1 MSSATPNVIVVSG
14 PSGTGKSTILERVL
28 ASVPGIRFSVSHTTR
43 QARVGEV
50 EGVHYHFV
58 ERPAFDRLVEAGRL
72 LEWAEIHGHRSG
84 TSLAEYERAERD
96 GVDLLLDLD
105 VQGAAQVR
113 AKVPDAVTLFILP
126 PSFQDLE
133 NRLRVRA
140 QDDEASI
147 RRRLQAAWKEVT
159 LYTEYDYAV
168 VNEDLDGSVEAV
180 KAVIWAARHRVCRV
194 EPRAR
199 KILATFDPRKGT

>member
-1 MSSATPNVIVVSG
+1 
-14 PSGTGKSTILERVL
+14 VL

-43 QARVGEV
+43 PPRLGEV

-58 ERPAFDRLVEAGRL
+58 GRPTFDRLIEEGRL

-84 TSLAEYERAERD
+84 TSLAEYERAEGE

-113 AKVPDAVTLFILP
+113 VKFPDAVTLFILP

-147 RRRLQAAWKEVT
+147 RRRLQAAWEEVSR
-159 LYTEYDYAV
+159 YREFDYAV
-168 VNEDLDGSVEAV
+168 VNEDIDGSVEAV
-180 KAVIWAARHRVCRV
+180 KSVIWAARNRVCRV

-199 KILATFDPRKGT
+199 KILATFDPRKET